1 MSRIA
6 PGRLAIK
13 VAVGLAA
20 AGLLPA
26 GGDAQAVGA
35 TEARAASEIRVMTF
49 NIRYGTAED
58 GENAWPNRR
67 SLVFEAIRD
76 FRPDVLGVQEALDFQ
91 LEELRAALPGVE
103 IVGVGRDD
111 GVRAGEF
118 SAILVDGSRLEVL
131 DHGTF
136 WFSDTPASPGSV
148 SWGNRIPRIC
158 TWARVRDR
166 TTDGRFIVYNVH
178 WDHESQPSRERSADL
193 LVDRITGRAHGDEP
207 VLVMGDFNAGESNP
221 AFLTLVEAGVTGLR
235 DTFRALH
242 PDASDVGTFNGF
254 EGRRDGEKIDAI
266 LASDGWC
273 PRSAAIVGSA
283 QDGRYPSDHFPVTA
297 VLSPGSDGCSPPAV
311 GA

>member
-13 VAVGLAA
+13 VAAGLAA

-26 GGDAQAVGA
+26 GGDAQAIGA
-35 TEARAASEIRVMTF
+35 TEARAASEVRVMTF

-67 SLVFEAIRD
+67 SLVFEVIRD

-91 LEELRAALPGVE
+91 LKELHAALPGYEV
-103 IVGVGRDD
+103 VGVGRDD

-118 SAILVDGSRLEVL
+118 SAILVDGSRFEVL
-131 DHGTF
+131 DRGTF
-136 WFSDTPASPGSV
+136 WFSDAPASPGSV

-166 TTDGRFIVYNVH
+166 TTDRRFTVYNVH

-273 PRSAAIVGSA
+273 PRSAAIVGTA
-283 QDGRYPSDHFPVTA
+283 RDGRYPSDHFPVTA

-311 GA
+311 GS